1 MLKTVRKNLTK
12 KNSDNLK
19 KILMFSILS
28 GGLIFQ
34 NGVAFAGDEENISTD
49 ENITNPYAYNTIE
62 LDAEKIN
69 FNGAVATHDGGYSA
83 TIQDKEGSGNVTYN
97 KLTVNGGKFAFN
109 ILGGNYSGNFT
120 HNQIF
125 YNGGYLYF
133 DISDATSYSGE
144 ISNNTFNI
152 NGGTYSNELIKLENA
167 VSRNNTLTISGAPD
181 ISDSYLYGGILGV
194 TGVSEGNIL
203 NVNTSNLTAKNI
215 YDFDTINFNVP
226 SSVTNGETFLTLT
239 EEPTYLSTATVNAQ
253 ISGGTSLNPG
263 DTVNLISNANGLT
276 TSGENSLSIAE
287 GSTLTYENST
297 ISDDGNNL
305 ILTLGD
311 AKINESTKA
320 FSQGVLNTAN
330 TLSRGTDRIID
341 WLPPEEI
348 DEAITDGE
356 TVSEVVSNNWG
367 IFANVDAETL
377 KIKTGGGS
385 FVDSKGGGMDLGF
398 ARALEDSR
406 GGSLIF
412 APVFDYGKT
421 SFDSYLKDGTHGTGH
436 SRYFAGGIIG
446 RKVLKNGFYFEGSF
460 RGGSA
465 KTDFASSDLLSSY
478 SEDTPVFAGH
488 IRAGRL
494 VRLNRNNLLHYYG
507 IYSHNHLNSFSA
519 NLSSGEHYNFDSV
532 DSGKFR
538 IGYRMTTRVSN
549 LSKLYTGLAYQY
561 EFNGSTSADY
571 KNYTTAEAKVKGSSG
586 MLELGWQMHNQ
597 NKTSWLVDF
606 NVTGWIGVQKGVTGG
621 FKLKKSF

>member
-1 MLKTVRKNLTK
+1 MLKNIRKNLTK

-19 KILMFSILS
+19 KILLLGIFS
-28 GGLIFQ
+28 GGLLYQ
-34 NGVAFAGDEENISTD
+34 NTVAFAGEDENYD

-62 LDAEKIN
+62 IDDEKIN
-69 FNGAVATHDGGYSA
+69 FNGAVREHDGSYSV
-83 TIQDKEGSGNVTYN
+83 TIEDKEGTGDVISN
-97 KLTVNGGKFAFN
+97 KLTVNGGKFLFN
-109 ILGGNYSGNFT
+109 ILGGNFTGNFT
-120 HNQIF
+120 SNQIF

-133 DISDATSYSGE
+133 DISDATSYKGE
-144 ISNNTFNI
+144 ISNNTFTI
-152 NGGTYSNELIKLENA
+152 NGGTYSNEYISLENA

-181 ISDSYLYGGILGV
+181 ISDAYLYGGILGV

-215 YDFDTINFNVP
+215 YDFDEINFNIP
-226 SSVTNGETFLTLT
+226 ASATNGETLLTLT
-239 EEPTYLSTATVNAQ
+239 EGSTDLSTATVNAQ
-253 ISGGTSLNPG
+253 ISGGSSLNPG
-263 DTVNLISNANGLT
+263 DSVNLISNANGLT
-276 TSGENSLSIAE
+276 ASDKNILNISE

-320 FSQGVLNTAN
+320 FSQGVLNTAS

-341 WLPPEEI
+341 WLPPEEL

-356 TVSEVVSNNWG
+356 TISEVVSNNWG
-367 IFANVDAETL
+367 IFANVDAEKL

-385 FVDSKGGGMDLGF
+385 YVDSKGGGMDLGF

-421 SFDSYLKDGTHGTGH
+421 SFDSYLTNGTRGKGH

-446 RKVLKNGFYFEGSF
+446 RKILKNGFYFEGSF

-465 KTDFASSDLLSSY
+465 KTDFTSNDLLSSY
-478 SEDTPVFAGH
+478 NENTPVFAGH
-488 IRAGRL
+488 VRAGRL
-494 VRLNRNNLLHYYG
+494 VRLNKNNLLHYYG
-507 IYSHNHLNSFSA
+507 LYSHNHLNSFSA
-519 NLSSGEHYNFDSV
+519 KLSSGEDYKFDSV

-538 IGYRMTTRVSN
+538 IGYRLTTRVSN

-561 EFNGSTSADY
+561 EFNGSTNAKY
-571 KNYTTAEAKVKGSSG
+571 KNYSTTEAEVKGSSG
-586 MLELGWQMHNQ
+586 MLELGWQLHNQ
-597 NKTSWLVDF
+597 KESAWLVDF
-606 NVTGWIGVQKGVTGG
+606 NVTGWVGVQKGVTGG
-621 FKLKKSF
+621 FKVKKSF